1 MHAIPSCLS
10 VDLVAL
16 VDVAYKEPELGGA
29 MVDAV
34 VAINLTSGEAIPTAS
49 DSSSDATTA
58 SQSGSGSKSKSKS
71 KASDD
76 LGGELYFSWWR
87 RAGTDSTEFSD
98 GIYKIQYWA
107 TSSGD
112 ESDQEYH
119 QNGVTRFWS
128 NALASSASSMSKSMS
143 KSKSKSKSKAKSSSG
158 VAVLGATHKTHGEA
172 VLAKCPFTYAPS
184 EGGGS
189 LLQRFGSPYHYDGT
203 SASLPPS
210 TTFTTTT
217 MLRGAGKDGKDGK
230 DATTTTRTNTIKT
243 ASAAAST
250 AHSFGMAASSGDG
263 IVALHNLYHTAYPD
277 GTETLSLF
285 VNEADQSSMSMAWEF
300 VVNLVEEPSSSYDDV
315 SKVKNH
321 KERTNQSTLFCFDC
335 HRCATNN
342 PLNRLIFTAPL
353 PTERS

>member
-119 QNGVTRFWS
+119 P
-128 NALASSASSMSKSMS
+128 
-143 KSKSKSKSKAKSSSG
+143 KAKSSSG